1 MKTARIAPGVKLIVV
16 IDDDPVI
23 LDAMNGLLRGWGYR
37 VLTAASGDAA
47 LAQLAERGERPDF
60 IICDYQLAGEKYGT
74 QAIAQLRHEYD
85 VPAVLMTGAAAL
97 VSGPGDDATRYEVL
111 HKPVNVTT
119 LQSMLNSALKR

>member
-23 LDAMNGLLRGWGYR
+23 LDGMCGLLRGWGYR

-47 LAQLAERGERPDF
+47 LTRLAELGEQPDF
-60 IICDYQLAGEKYGT
+60 IICDYQLADEKYGT

-85 VPAVLMTGAAAL
+85 VPAVLMTGA
-97 VSGPGDDATRYEVL
+97 VVPVIGPSEDTTGYEVL
-111 HKPVNVTT
+111 HKPVDVKI
-119 LQSMLNSALKR
+119 LQSMLISALRR

>member
-23 LDAMNGLLRGWGYR
+23 LDGMSGLLRGWGYR

-47 LAQLAERGERPDF
+47 LARLAELGEQPDF
-60 IICDYQLAGEKYGT
+60 IICDYQLAGGKYGT

-85 VPAVLMTGAAAL
+85 VPAVLMTGAAAP
-97 VSGPGDDATRYEVL
+97 VSGPGDDTTRYEVL
-111 HKPVNVTT
+111 HKPVDITT
-119 LQSMLNSALKR
+119 LQSMLMSALKR